1 MVASALLLHLHIPV
15 GRDHPI
21 PLAFL
26 AYNGAQTLPSFNEPR
41 ARATPPNSSSI
52 PTATSNPQFCFP
64 VSQAAPTN
72 PLCWDASS
80 PPGLYRSRE
89 HLRPAYP
96 RRRPRP
102 RDATRITHPCAERTA
117 QPSHTVRR
125 SRRPCRSLTRS
136 RITRRQPWSGD
147 IRLSAFRLFHPLT
160 LKQPI
165 TISHTRRSMNAMLE
179 DPMWRVKERW
189 RAEVS
194 KLRPRL
200 VSTADVP
207 FASAEWPAIRRGHF
221 QAHPRRRRGRELP
234 PGVHIQLHA
243 PPGDRGGVFSR
254 AGVPEH
260 GCAVGRL

>member
-1 MVASALLLHLHIPV
+1 M
-15 GRDHPI
+15 
-21 PLAFL
+21 
-26 AYNGAQTLPSFNEPR
+26 PSFNEPR
-41 ARATPPNSSSI
+41 ARATPPNPSSI
-52 PTATSNPQFCFP
+52 PTATSNPQFGFP
-64 VSQAAPTN
+64 QAAPTN
-72 PLCWDASS
+72 PLCWEASS

-96 RRRPRP
+96 RRRPRS

-160 LKQPI
+160 LI
-165 TISHTRRSMNAMLE
+165 THHDIPHTQKYERDARGPDVAGQGAMARGSLEAPSETRIHRRRSI
-179 DPMWRVKERW
+179 RKR
-189 RAEVS
+189 RI
-194 KLRPRL
+194 
-200 VSTADVP
+200 
-207 FASAEWPAIRRGHF
+207 AIRRGHF